1 MFASGSG
8 NNRAFRNIPGLL
20 HRVWSRRQRRG
31 NAGSRFGMIPTW
43 RAAVVAALALLPR
56 AASADDFYTGKTI
69 TISTHGGVGGEYDG
83 YLRLLQHFLG
93 KYIPGN
99 PTIVVINQVGAGGL
113 LGVNYAAKIA
123 PQDGTHLVMV
133 ANGLLLFQAVGLPG
147 LQASLGDFKWIGNF
161 SASNSITVVWKTAGV
176 GTIEEARHKEVI
188 IGSSGAGSIS
198 ALLPAA
204 HNALAGTK
212 FKVLLGYEGSAK
224 MNLAIRSG
232 ELQGRSGSTWPA
244 FLTDFPEAKDGMLI
258 PISQAGE
265 VRDPRL
271 PDVPL
276 LTEIVG
282 NDPKKRAAAQLV
294 SLSLTQNRS
303 VAAPPGVPD
312 DRVAL
317 LRTAFDTVMH
327 DPEFLSVAERS
338 GLDIEPTTGQAVQ
351 ETVREVL
358 GMPKDVVETT
368 RSALAVDAK

>member
-1 MFASGSG
+1 MTATASGSG
-8 NNRAFRNIPGLL
+8 SARWKLL
-20 HRVWSRRQRRG
+20 AHVRS
-31 NAGSRFGMIPTW
+31 ACC
-43 RAAVVAALALLPR
+43 AAVVAALAVMPH
-56 AASADDFYTGKTI
+56 AAAAEDFYAGKTI

-83 YLRLLQHFLG
+83 YLRLLQRFFG
-93 KYIPGN
+93 KYIPGDPN
-99 PTIVVINQVGAGGL
+99 IVVINQVGAGGL
-113 LGVNYAAKIA
+113 LGVNYAARIA

-133 ANGLLLFQAVGLPG
+133 ANGLLLFQAIGLPG
-147 LQASLGDFKWIGNF
+147 LQVSLGELKWIGNF
-161 SASNSITVVWKTAGV
+161 SASNSITVVWHKAGV
-176 GTIEEARHKEVI
+176 RTIEDARQKQVV

-204 HNALAGTK
+204 HNGLAGTR
-212 FKVLLGYEGSAK
+212 FKILLGYEGSAK
-224 MNLAIRSG
+224 MNLAIRAG
-232 ELQGRSGSTWPA
+232 ELDGRSGSTWSSY
-244 FLTDFPEAKDGMLI
+244 LTDFPEAKDGMLI
-258 PISQAGE
+258 PLSQAGV

-282 NDPKKRAAAQLV
+282 NDPNKRAAAELV

-317 LRTAFDTVMH
+317 LRTAFDKVMH
-327 DPEFLSVAERS
+327 DPEFLAGAERA

-358 GMPKDVVETT
+358 GMPKEVIETT
-368 RSALAVDAK
+368 RNALALDSK